1 MLNEVLYDGD
11 YIGIDLV
18 MWVDF
23 IEYVD
28 VGIIWIVVNFVLRGR
43 EEKNVWKIMLNGIL
57 FYIYSVN
64 LKLLLLF
71 WIKFCS
77 YMILVV
83 LLVL

>member
-43 EEKNVWKIMLNGIL
+43 EEKNVWRIMLNGIL

-64 LKLLLLF
+64 LKLFLLF

>member
-23 IEYVD
+23 IEYVN

-64 LKLLLLF
+64 LKLFLLF

>member
-23 IEYVD
+23 IEYVN

-43 EEKNVWKIMLNGIL
+43 EEKNVWRIMLNGIL

-64 LKLLLLF
+64 LKLFLLF

>member
-43 EEKNVWKIMLNGIL
+43 EEKNVWRIMLNGIL

-64 LKLLLLF
+64 LK
-71 WIKFCS
+71 
-77 YMILVV
+77 
-83 LLVL
+83 

>member
-64 LKLLLLF
+64 LR
-71 WIKFCS
+71 
-77 YMILVV
+77 
-83 LLVL
+83 

>member
-11 YIGIDLV
+11 YIGIDFV

-64 LKLLLLF
+64 LK
-71 WIKFCS
+71 
-77 YMILVV
+77 
-83 LLVL
+83 

>member
-64 LKLLLLF
+64 LKLFLLF

>member
-64 LKLLLLF
+64 LKLFLLF

-77 YMILVV
+77 CMILVV

>member
-43 EEKNVWKIMLNGIL
+43 EEKNVWRIMLNGIL

-64 LKLLLLF
+64 LR
-71 WIKFCS
+71 
-77 YMILVV
+77 
-83 LLVL
+83 

>member
-64 LKLLLLF
+64 LK
-71 WIKFCS
+71 
-77 YMILVV
+77 
-83 LLVL
+83 

>member
-18 MWVDF
+18 MWVGF

-64 LKLLLLF
+64 LK
-71 WIKFCS
+71 
-77 YMILVV
+77 
-83 LLVL
+83 